1 MGKLRQWFR
10 KWLDRQ
16 IEKSLQRQANR
27 IFKRG
32 LKRRKCT
39 MAEIFLI
46 LIWIALF
53 LLDTDDGEKK

>member
-16 IEKSLQRQANR
+16 VEKSLQRQADR

-32 LKRRKCT
+32 LKKRK
-39 MAEIFLI
+39 
-46 LIWIALF
+46 
-53 LLDTDDGEKK
+53 